1 MQKRPSEI
9 GLFSFDL
16 PFDLFRVLRGKALK
30 KLSTKHAKEE
40 TKSEK
45 KKVSTIDPD
54 PVSVERT
61 YQGIARA
68 LSGVFDAVPAS
79 FA

>member
-1 MQKRPSEI
+1 MQMRPSEI

-16 PFDLFRVLRGKALK
+16 PFDLFRVFREKALK
-30 KLSTKHAKEE
+30 NLSTKHTKEE

-45 KKVSTIDPD
+45 KKVSIIDPD

-61 YQGIARA
+61 FREIVRA